1 MDINS
6 LTQPLQFKIVYLDVV
21 TSTNTLARERLQ
33 VAKAIEGSVIFANE
47 QTQGRGQLNSIW
59 ESHSGKNVLCSI
71 VLTPFF
77 LTIAQQT
84 YLNMAICLAMLDTI
98 KMFTPDASIKWPNDI
113 FINKK
118 KVAGLLLENTIQGN
132 HIKYSIVGI
141 GINVNQLDFE
151 IKSATSLCI
160 ETQQCMVVDDVL
172 QLLLEHINQRYG
184 MLKLKQWDMIN
195 KEYHQHLLG
204 LNEEC
209 TFKTETEEFVGVVKG
224 VDAHGQL
231 MIKKGDSIKNYRVKE
246 ISML

>member
-6 LTQPLQFKIVYLDVV
+6 LTQPLQFKILYLDVV

-33 VAKAIEGSVIFANE
+33 LAKAIEGSVIFANE
-47 QTQGRGQLNSIW
+47 QTQGRGQLNSVW
-59 ESHSGKNVLCSI
+59 ESNSGKNVLCSI
-71 VLTPFF
+71 VLSPVFI
-77 LTIAQQT
+77 TIDQQT

-98 KMFTPDASIKWPNDI
+98 KMYTPDASIKWPNDI
-113 FINKK
+113 YINKK
-118 KVAGLLLENTIQGN
+118 KVAGLLLENAIQGD

-141 GINVNQLDFE
+141 GINVNQLDFVV
-151 IKSATSLCI
+151 KSATSLCM
-160 ETQQCMVVDDVL
+160 ETQHNIVVDDVL
-172 QLLLEHINQRYG
+172 QLLLKHINHRYG

-209 TFKTETEEFVGVVKG
+209 TFKTETEEFVGVIKG
-224 VDAHGQL
+224 VDVHGLL
-231 MIKKGDSIKNYRVKE
+231 MVKKGDSIINYRVKE